1 MKTFVQ
7 INTICLCFPI
17 PYYIYKALQGG
28 RNTFLRNIFLQS
40 KQKKMQF
47 LCAVSKKVC
56 NFAAAKEVCMC
67 SLERFN
73 IDLKALTE
81 DVMPLEWEL
90 DDQYF
95 SALDGAEVQG
105 GALHVSG
112 SIRKAVGFYEL
123 QLAISGTVRIPCDR
137 CLDPMDQPI
146 ETELQLVVKLGSEY
160 SEQDDIIVV
169 DESEGTLDTSWF
181 IYEAIALAIPI
192 QHVHQPGDCN
202 VAMSEKLKE
211 LSAARS
217 SNEDAEKA
225 VDPRWEALLKL
236 KMKGEE

>member
-1 MKTFVQ
+1 
-7 INTICLCFPI
+7 
-17 PYYIYKALQGG
+17 
-28 RNTFLRNIFLQS
+28 
-40 KQKKMQF
+40 MQF

-112 SIRKAVGFYEL
+112 SIRKAVGFFRL
-123 QLAISGTVRIPCDR
+123 QLHISGTVQVPCDR
-137 CLDPMDQPI
+137 CLDMMDQPI
-146 ETELQLVVKLGSEY
+146 ETDLQLVVKLGPEY
-160 SEQDDIIVV
+160 SEQDEVIVV
-169 DESEGTLDTSWF
+169 DERDATLDTSWL
-181 IYEAIALAIPI
+181 IYESIALAVPI

-202 VAMSEKLKE
+202 DAMMRMLTEH
-211 LSAARS
+211 SAARS
-217 SNEDAEKA
+217 SDADANEET
-225 VDPRWEALLKL
+225 DPRWNALKDLL
-236 KMKGEE
+236 ALSD